1 MPGASQSAFHSS
13 LWQTFLSQEEVSL
26 SLKTMRQP
34 VLKNQDTQKKGFKK
48 EMNAE
53 AARGRILSITSGKAS
68 HMIKM
73 TKIST
78 MV

>member
-1 MPGASQSAFHSS
+1 
-13 LWQTFLSQEEVSL
+13 
-26 SLKTMRQP
+26 MRQP